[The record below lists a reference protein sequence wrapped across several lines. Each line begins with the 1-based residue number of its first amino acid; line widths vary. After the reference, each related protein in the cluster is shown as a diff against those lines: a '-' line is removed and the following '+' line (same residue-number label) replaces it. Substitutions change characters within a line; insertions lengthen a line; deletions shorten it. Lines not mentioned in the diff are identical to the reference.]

1 MASDVPT
8 SDPSSTPR
16 IAPLPEA
23 ERDVRAQALVERF
36 AMGQTVNVYATM
48 ARHPDVLERCIPL
61 GQQLRSGRL
70 SLRERELLI
79 LRTGWRCG
87 CDYEYAQ
94 HSRLALAN
102 GMTVDDLQRIL
113 DGPDAPGWEPHETA
127 LLRAADEL
135 HDHARIGE
143 ETWNALALRYDEQQ
157 LVEVPMVVGY
167 YHLIAFFLNSLGVPL
182 EEGAQGFPASID
194 THEPTRSA

>member
-1 MASDVPT
+1 M
-8 SDPSSTPR
+8 
-16 IAPLPEA
+16 PEE
-23 ERDVRAQALVERF
+23 ERDARAQGLVERF

-48 ARHPDVLERCIPL
+48 ARHPDVIERCIPL

-79 LRTGWRCG
+79 LRTGWRCS

-94 HSRLALAN
+94 HSRLALGG
-102 GMTVDDLQRIL
+102 GMTIEDLHRIL
-113 DGPDAPGWEPHETA
+113 DGPEAPGWEPHEAA

-135 HDHARIGE
+135 HDHACIGAD
-143 ETWNALALRYDEQQ
+143 TWAALATRYDAEQ
-157 LVEVPMVVGY
+157 LIEVPMVVGY

-182 EEGAQGFPASID
+182 EAGAQGFPARSD
-194 THEPTRSA
+194 SDDPTRSA

>member
-1 MASDVPT
+1 MPT
-8 SDPSSTPR
+8 IPRPTTPR
-16 IAPLPEA
+16 IPPLA
-23 ERDVRAQALVERF
+23 EGEGDARAQALVERF

-48 ARHPDVLERCIPL
+48 ARHADLIERCIPL

-79 LRTGWRCG
+79 LRTGWHCR

-94 HSRLALAN
+94 HSRIALT
-102 GMTVDDLQRIL
+102 GVMTQDDLLRIIE
-113 DGPDAPGWEPHETA
+113 GPDAPGWNEREAT

-135 HDHARIGE
+135 HDDACIGGA
-143 ETWNALALRYDEQQ
+143 TWAALATWYDEQE
-157 LVEVPMVVGY
+157 LIEVPMVVGY

-182 EEGAQGFPASID
+182 EAGAHGFPDRPGGTTPS
-194 THEPTRSA
+194 RQ